1 VLEEGV
7 ADSRLRA
14 FLNLTAF
21 LAFAAALAYAVLEWE
36 SLDPVARFLTPLA
49 AVGLALLAYGAL
61 APRLTQTPPLLVAVN
76 PAPAAPSP
84 SFASEV
90 GLGCAAAITLSLAL
104 WYLAPA
110 LSGLNPSSLLADPSL
125 LLTSLAAFL
134 ALAGLPL
141 TVLAWALS
149 SAARRWRR
157 YALARELAQRV
168 RFAGNAI
175 VLPEEVEYEVGVV
188 WLREFYGHALRWSMI
203 VEGGFQPL
211 ARARGKAVAVP
222 SVPLFIAARRA
233 SSSFSFYGSEGF
245 LRAPAVKLLAGR
257 YRGLYILLLEPGY
270 AERSFAVDG
279 AFTKYWSAPGGALF
293 ELEWNGSGGRAA
305 RAALRIGVHSRFYLR
320 EYVKVVELRLRKPG
334 STRFAVAW
342 GGAKLV
348 ALPELR
354 VSSVCRAL
362 GAREI
367 LAGDPAGAP
376 AELEVTVYGLAGKKS
391 SVVPLGL

>member
-7 ADSRLRA
+7 VGGRLRI
-14 FLNLTAF
+14 FLSLFALLT
-21 LAFAAALAYAVLEWE
+21 FAAALAYAVLEWE
-36 SLDPVARFLTPLA
+36 SLDPVTRFLTPLA
-49 AVGLALLAYGAL
+49 AVGLILLAYGAL

-76 PAPAAPSP
+76 PAPAAPRP

-90 GLGCAAAITLSLAL
+90 GLGCAAAVALSLAL
-104 WYLAPA
+104 WYLIPA
-110 LSGLNPSSLLADPSL
+110 FSGLNPSLLLADPSL

-141 TVLAWALS
+141 TVLAWALF

-157 YALARELAQRV
+157 YALARELARQL
-168 RFAGNAI
+168 RFAGSAI
-175 VLPEEVEYEVGVV
+175 VLPEEVEHEVGAV
-188 WLREFYGHALRWSMI
+188 WLREFYGRFMYWRRV

-211 ARARGKAVAVP
+211 ARARGNAVAVP

-233 SSSFSFYGSEGF
+233 SGSFFFYGSEGF

-293 ELEWNGSGGRAA
+293 ELEWNGNGGRAA
-305 RAALRIGVHSRFYLR
+305 GAALRVGVHSRFYLR

-334 STRFAVAW
+334 ATRFAVAW
-342 GGAKLV
+342 RGSKLV

-376 AELEVTVYGLAGKKS
+376 AELEVTVYGLASKKS
-391 SVVPLGL
+391 SVIPLGL

>member
-1 VLEEGV
+1 LV
-7 ADSRLRA
+7 
-14 FLNLTAF
+14 
-21 LAFAAALAYAVLEWE
+21 YAILEWE

-49 AVGLALLAYGAL
+49 AVGLALLAYRLL

-76 PAPAAPSP
+76 PAPAAPSL
-84 SFASEV
+84 SLASEV
-90 GLGCAAAITLSLAL
+90 GLGCAAAVALSLAL
-104 WYLAPA
+104 WHLGPA
-110 LSGLNPSSLLADPSL
+110 FSGLSLSSLLADPSL
-125 LLTSLAAFL
+125 LYIDLPALL

-141 TVLAWALS
+141 SLLAWALS

-188 WLREFYGHALRWSMI
+188 GLREFYGRFMYWRRV

-211 ARARGKAVAVP
+211 ARARGNAVSVP

-233 SSSFSFYGSEGF
+233 SSSFFFYGSEGF
-245 LRAPAVKLLAGR
+245 LRAPAIKILSGR
-257 YRGLYILLLEPGY
+257 YKGLYILLLEPGY

-279 AFTKYWSAPGGALF
+279 ALARYWSAPGGALF
-293 ELEWNGSGGRAA
+293 ELEWDGSGGRAA
-305 RAALRIGVHSRFYLR
+305 RAALRVGVHSRLYAR

-342 GGAKLV
+342 NGAKPV
-348 ALPELR
+348 VLPELS
-354 VSSVCRAL
+354 VSDARRAL

-376 AELEVTVYGLAGKKS
+376 TELEVTVYGLASKKS
-391 SVVPLGL
+391 SVVPLGR

>member
-1 VLEEGV
+1 M
-7 ADSRLRA
+7 
-14 FLNLTAF
+14 
-21 LAFAAALAYAVLEWE
+21 
-36 SLDPVARFLTPLA
+36 DPVARFLTPLA
-49 AVGLALLAYGAL
+49 AAGLALLAYGAL
-61 APRLTQTPPLLVAVN
+61 APRLTPTPPLLVAVN
-76 PAPAAPSP
+76 PAPAAPRP
-84 SFASEV
+84 SFAREMV
-90 GLGCAAAITLSLAL
+90 LGCVAAIALSLAS
-104 WYLAPA
+104 WYLIPA
-110 LSGLNPSSLLADPSL
+110 FFGLNPSLLLADPFL
-125 LLTSLAAFL
+125 LLVSLVAFL

-141 TVLAWALS
+141 TVLAWALF

-168 RFAGNAI
+168 RFAGNVI

-188 WLREFYGHALRWSMI
+188 GLREFYGRFMYWRRV

-211 ARARGKAVAVP
+211 ARARGKAVSAP

-257 YRGLYILLLEPGY
+257 YKGLYILLLEPGY
-270 AERSFAVDG
+270 AERIFAVDG
-279 AFTKYWSAPGGALF
+279 ALARYRSAPSSALF
-293 ELEWNGSGGRAA
+293 ELEWDGRKGRAA
-305 RAALRIGVHSRFYLR
+305 RAALRVGVHLRLYAR

-342 GGAKLV
+342 RGAKLLV
-348 ALPELR
+348 LPELS
-354 VSSVCRAL
+354 VSDARRAL

-367 LAGDPAGAP
+367 LAGDPAGTP

-391 SVVPLGL
+391 SVAPLGR

>member
-21 LAFAAALAYAVLEWE
+21 LVFAAALAYAVLEWE
-36 SLDPVARFLTPLA
+36 SLDPVARFFAPFA

-61 APRLTQTPPLLVAVN
+61 APRLTPTPPLLVAVN

-84 SFASEV
+84 SFAREIV
-90 GLGCAAAITLSLAL
+90 LGCVAAITLSLAFC
-104 WYLAPA
+104 YLIPA
-110 LSGLNPSSLLADPSL
+110 FSGLNPSLLLADPSL
-125 LLTSLAAFL
+125 LLISLAAFL

-141 TVLAWALS
+141 SLLAWALF

-157 YALARELAQRV
+157 YALARELARQL
-168 RFAGNAI
+168 RFAGSAI

-188 WLREFYGHALRWSMI
+188 GLREFYGRFMYWRRV

-211 ARARGKAVAVP
+211 ARARGNAVSVP

-233 SSSFSFYGSEGF
+233 SSSFFFYGSEGF
-245 LRAPAVKLLAGR
+245 LRAPAVKLLTGR
-257 YRGLYILLLEPGY
+257 YGGLYILLLEPSR
-270 AERSFAVDG
+270 AERVVAFGG
-279 AFTKYWSAPGGALF
+279 ALAKYSSTPGGALL

-305 RAALRIGVHSRFYLR
+305 GIALRVGVHSRLYAR

-342 GGAKLV
+342 RGAKPV
-348 ALPELR
+348 VLPELS
-354 VSSVCRAL
+354 VSDARRAL

-376 AELEVTVYGLAGKKS
+376 TELEVTVYGLASKKS
-391 SVVPLGL
+391 SVVPLGR